1 MLMKSGASQTVIMV
15 KIGTSMNGEPLE
27 IMKRMVM
34 MPTIV
39 LDVDVEEVKADNI
52 FCLDIKY
59 WKVNFFLVMKNNN
72 LYKKNSNNCK
82 CFL

>member
-39 LDVDVEEVKADNI
+39 LDVDVEEVNADNI
-52 FCLDIKY
+52 L
-59 WKVNFFLVMKNNN
+59 L
-72 LYKKNSNNCK
+72 SS
-82 CFL
+82 